1 MKPYKAANLEQLA
14 ANLLQAMP
22 GTSSSR
28 KAGEGPRNRWR
39 LGGKFRDE
47 AFGNWGWVSGLE
59 SGSSKPY

>member
-1 MKPYKAANLEQLA
+1 MKPYKATNFEQLA

-28 KAGEGPRNRWR
+28 KACEGPRNRWR

-47 AFGNWGWVSGLE
+47 ALGNWGWGFGIRVREL
-59 SGSSKPY
+59 